1 MNLKVVNQLLSEV
14 EDGLMGGLAASD
26 VFSKS
31 SGMSV
36 AGIRSSPKACALFN
50 ILCER
55 IGETI
60 KKSGLPVPDYL
71 SETMLR
77 LGEDGVVMIVVV
89 DVNEKYRWGMA
100 VDCSKAQ
107 LGILV
112 SVVLPDI
119 KPRLRDALR

>member
-1 MNLKVVNQLLSEV
+1 MNLKVVNQLLAEV
-14 EDGLMGGLAASD
+14 EDGLMGGLAATD

-36 AGIRSSPKACALFN
+36 AGVRSSPKACALFN

-60 KKSGLPVPDYL
+60 KKSGLPVPDTL
-71 SETMLR
+71 SDVMLR
-77 LGEDGVVMIVVV
+77 LGEEGVVMIVVV
-89 DVNEKYRWGMA
+89 DLNEKYRWGMA

-112 SVVLPDI
+112 SVVIPDI

>member
-1 MNLKVVNQLLSEV
+1 MNLKAVNQLLGEV
-14 EDGLMGGLAASD
+14 EDGLMGGLAATD

-36 AGIRSSPKACALFN
+36 AGVRSSPKACALFN

-60 KKSGLPVPDYL
+60 KKSGLPVPDYVWQ
-71 SETMLR
+71 TMLR
-77 LGEDGVVMIVVV
+77 LGDEGQVMIVVI
-89 DVNEKYRWGMA
+89 DLDAKYRWGMA
-100 VDCSKAQ
+100 VDCSKAS

-112 SVVLPDI
+112 SVVIPDTL
-119 KPRLRDALR
+119 PRLREALR

>member
-1 MNLKVVNQLLSEV
+1 MNLKAVNQLLSEV
-14 EDGLMGGLAASD
+14 EDGLMGGLAATD

-31 SGMSV
+31 SGISV
-36 AGIRSSPKACALFN
+36 AGVRSSPKACALFN

-60 KKSGLPVPDYL
+60 KKSGLPVPDTL
-71 SETMLR
+71 SDVMLR
-77 LGEDGVVMIVVV
+77 LGEEGVVMIVVV
-89 DVNEKYRWGMA
+89 DLNEKYRWGMA

-112 SVVLPDI
+112 SVVIPDI

>member
-1 MNLKVVNQLLSEV
+1 MNLKAVNQLLGEV
-14 EDGLMGGLAASD
+14 EDGLMGGLAATD

-36 AGIRSSPKACALFN
+36 AGVRSSPKACALFN

-60 KKSGLPVPDYL
+60 KKSGLPVPDTL
-71 SETMLR
+71 SDVMLR
-77 LGEDGVVMIVVV
+77 LGEEGVVMIVVV
-89 DVNEKYRWGMA
+89 DLNEKYRWGMA

-112 SVVLPDI
+112 SVVIPDI

>member
-1 MNLKVVNQLLSEV
+1 MNLKAVNQLLGEV
-14 EDGLMGGLAASD
+14 EDGLMGGLAATD

-36 AGIRSSPKACALFN
+36 AGVRSSPKACALFN

-60 KKSGLPVPDYL
+60 KKSGLPVPDTL
-71 SETMLR
+71 SDVMLR
-77 LGEDGVVMIVVV
+77 LGEEGVVMIVVV
-89 DVNEKYRWGMA
+89 DLNEKYRWGMA

-112 SVVLPDI
+112 SVVIPDI
-119 KPRLRDALR
+119 KPRLREALR

>member
-1 MNLKVVNQLLSEV
+1 
-14 EDGLMGGLAASD
+14 
-26 VFSKS
+26 
-31 SGMSV
+31 MSV
-36 AGIRSSPKACALFN
+36 AGVRSSPKACALFN

-60 KKSGLPVPDYL
+60 KKSGLPVPDTL
-71 SETMLR
+71 SDVMLR
-77 LGEDGVVMIVVV
+77 LGEEGVVMIVVV
-89 DVNEKYRWGMA
+89 DLNEKYRWGMA

-112 SVVLPDI
+112 SVVIPDI

>member
-1 MNLKVVNQLLSEV
+1 MNLKVVNQLLAEV

-55 IGETI
+55 IMETI

-71 SETMLR
+71 NETMLR
-77 LGEDGVVMIVVV
+77 LGDEGVVMIVVV
-89 DVNEKYRWGMA
+89 DLTDKYRWGMA

-119 KPRLRDALR
+119 KPRLREALR

>member
-14 EDGLMGGLAASD
+14 EDGLMGGLAATD

-36 AGIRSSPKACALFN
+36 AGVRSSPKACALFN

-60 KKSGLPVPDYL
+60 KKSGLPVPDTL
-71 SETMLR
+71 SDVMLR
-77 LGEDGVVMIVVV
+77 LGEEGVVMIVVV
-89 DVNEKYRWGMA
+89 DLNEKYRWGMA

-112 SVVLPDI
+112 SVVIPDI